1 MNGACPLLV
10 YADDDGNVNTIRR
23 SIKAFLYASNEV
35 GFELNA
41 EKT

>member
-10 YADDDGNVNTIRR
+10 YADDGNVNTIRR